1 MFYDSNKLQMHFFSP
16 IKLKTNNNCCEGCS
30 RKYNGQVF
38 QTHFSAGVAKLV
50 DAVDS
55 KSTAFGCAGSSPA
68 FGTKNQTLRASFFMP
83 KIYGLWGVTLPLSL
97 PRYTKTN
104 SHQVSA
110 VACCGYKRFGIF
122 RFDNSLYQRLKMLAL
137 GVYPDI
143 SLAEAREKVNC

>member
-1 MFYDSNKLQMHFFSP
+1 MYESGL
-16 IKLKTNNNCCEGCS
+16 
-30 RKYNGQVF
+30 R
-38 QTHFSAGVAKLV
+38 
-50 DAVDS
+50 
-55 KSTAFGCAGSSPA
+55 
-68 FGTKNQTLRASFFMP
+68 TKNQTLKASFFMP
-83 KIYGLWGVTLPLSL
+83 EIYGLWGVTLPLTL

-110 VACCGYKRFGIF
+110 IACCGYKRFGIS

>member
-1 MFYDSNKLQMHFFSP
+1 
-16 IKLKTNNNCCEGCS
+16 
-30 RKYNGQVF
+30 
-38 QTHFSAGVAKLV
+38 
-50 DAVDS
+50 
-55 KSTAFGCAGSSPA
+55 
-68 FGTKNQTLRASFFMP
+68 MP

-110 VACCGYKRFGIF
+110 VACCGYKRFGIS

-143 SLAEAREKVNC
+143 SLADAGGASTRPFVYWAVNQCSVG